1 MDEDLAELRGAGW
14 KRLLAAARRNLERT
28 GGALDH
34 SIGLNA
40 PTDAERRAVI
50 GITGSYRPETVK
62 RLTIGLTTLDA
73 ALRQRYGTGL
83 RDTLVMLGGP
93 LRDRPAERQREQQQR
108 TEASAMAGA
117 SVLAGEAWFGSWWL
131 ALQEDGTITRLL
143 RRGDDRLL
151 EHAVRILEHLRS
163 RAPGSPI
170 PLPVLA
176 EQVTGDTKAL
186 LAAGSLATLVLRALA
201 IRSGLDSMPH
211 DRTGQRALWEMHGAI
226 PDDLASQVL
235 VLNVVCR
242 GSNLVSVWLND
253 ASRFG
258 VPFRLTLQQQTG
270 YDVVPIPGD
279 IFVCE
284 NPAVLR
290 VAASDLGT
298 GCPPLVCT
306 EGMPSAAC
314 HKLLGSAV
322 AQGARLHWRADF
334 DWTGL
339 RIVGAAITS
348 HSARPWRMT
357 AADYRHA
364 LEMGESTP
372 LTGSPTASPWD
383 PELAARLTGHGRAVM
398 EERLIAVLLTDLAH
412 AARMHVSARF
422 PGVEAAP

>member
-1 MDEDLAELRGAGW
+1 M
-14 KRLLAAARRNLERT
+14 
-28 GGALDH
+28 
-34 SIGLNA
+34 
-40 PTDAERRAVI
+40 
-50 GITGSYRPETVK
+50 
-62 RLTIGLTTLDA
+62 
-73 ALRQRYGTGL
+73 
-83 RDTLVMLGGP
+83 LV
-93 LRDRPAERQREQQQR
+93 
-108 TEASAMAGA
+108 
-117 SVLAGEAWFGSWWL
+117 GEAWFGSWWS

-143 RRGDDRLL
+143 RRGDGRLL

-163 RAPGSPI
+163 RAPGNPI

-176 EQVTGDTKAL
+176 EQVTGGTKAL

-242 GSNLVSVWLND
+242 GSNLVSAWLND
-253 ASRFG
+253 ASRSG
-258 VPFRLTLQQQTG
+258 VPFRLTLQQQTA

-290 VAASDLGT
+290 VAASDPGT
-298 GCPPLVCT
+298 DCPPLVCT

-314 HKLLGSAV
+314 HKLPGSAV

-348 HSARPWRMT
+348 HRARPWRMT

-364 LEMGESTP
+364 LDMGESTP
-372 LTGSPTASPWD
+372 LTGTPTASPWD
-383 PELAARLTGHGRAVM
+383 PELAARLTGYGRAVM

-412 AARMHVSARF
+412 TARPSGFRRARWIRVLARCRHAPTGVPGSALYSQQADSIPSSATVRISSGPAAATADPVAGALRPRPRVDGQDGRPFWPSKPRLAGLVRT
-422 PGVEAAP
+422 G

>member
-1 MDEDLAELRGAGW
+1 MDEDLTDLYGAGW
-14 KRLLAAARRNLERT
+14 KRLLAAARRNVERT

-34 SIGLNA
+34 SIGLNS
-40 PTDAERRAVI
+40 PTEAERRLVI
-50 GITGSYRPETVK
+50 GITGSYRPQTVK
-62 RLTIGLTTLDA
+62 RLTVELATLDA
-73 ALRQRYGTGL
+73 VLRQRYGITL
-83 RDTLVMLGGP
+83 LDTVVMLGGP
-93 LRDRPAERQREQQQR
+93 IRDRPAEREREQRQR
-108 TEASAMAGA
+108 AKVVATAGE
-117 SVLAGEAWFGSWWL
+117 SVLAGEAWFGSWWS
-131 ALQEDGTITRLL
+131 ALESDGTITRLL

-151 EHAVRILEHLRS
+151 EHAVRVLEQLRS
-163 RAPGSPI
+163 HAPGSAI

-186 LAAGSLATLVLRALA
+186 LAGGPLATLVLRALA
-201 IRSGLDSMPH
+201 IHSGHEAMPR

-235 VLNVVCR
+235 VLNVACR
-242 GSNLVSVWLND
+242 GSNLVSAWLND

-258 VPFRLTLQQQTG
+258 VPFRLTLQQQTA

-290 VAASDLGT
+290 VAAADLGT
-298 GCPPLVCT
+298 DCPPLVCT
-306 EGMPSAAC
+306 EGIPSAAC

-348 HSARPWRMT
+348 HSARPWRMN

-364 LEMGESTP
+364 LKMGESTP

-412 AARMHVSARF
+412 AARMHVPAEF

>member
-1 MDEDLAELRGAGW
+1 VDEDLTELRGAGW

-34 SIGLNA
+34 SIGLNS
-40 PTDAERRAVI
+40 PTEAERRLVI
-50 GITGSYRPETVK
+50 GITGSYRPQTVR
-62 RLTIGLTTLDA
+62 RLTVELTTLDA
-73 ALRQRYGTGL
+73 VLRQRYGIAL
-83 RDTLVMLGGP
+83 LDTLAMLGGP
-93 LRDRPAERQREQQQR
+93 LRDRPAEREREQRQR
-108 TEASAMAGA
+108 AEVVATAGE
-117 SVLAGEAWFGSWWL
+117 SVLVGEAWFGSWWS
-131 ALQEDGTITRLL
+131 ALETDGTITRLL
-143 RRGDDRLL
+143 RRGDNRLL
-151 EHAVRILEHLRS
+151 RYAVRVLERLHN
-163 RAPGSPI
+163 RAPGSAI

-186 LAAGSLATLVLRALA
+186 LAGGPLATLVLRALA
-201 IRSGLDSMPH
+201 IHSGHEAMPR

-235 VLNVVCR
+235 VLNMTCR
-242 GSNLVSVWLND
+242 GSNLVSGWLND

-258 VPFRLTLQQQTG
+258 VPFRLTLQQQTT
-270 YDVVPIPGD
+270 YDVLPVPGD

-290 VAASDLGT
+290 VAASDLGAD
-298 GCPPLVCT
+298 CPPLVCT

-314 HKLLGSAV
+314 HKLLGAAV
-322 AQGARLHWRADF
+322 AQGARLRWRADF

-348 HSARPWRMT
+348 YRAQPWRMA

-364 LEMGESTP
+364 LGTGDSTP

-383 PELAARLTGHGRAVM
+383 PELAAMLSRQGRAVM
-398 EERLIAVLLTDLAH
+398 EERLIGVLLTDLAH
-412 AARMHVSARF
+412 QGSQHLPAGR
-422 PGVEAAP
+422 